1 MNGNPKVSVIVPIYK
16 AESYLYK
23 CIDSLLTQTLADIE
37 ILLIDD
43 GSLDGSG
50 MICDEYARKDSCVK
64 VFHKS
69 NGGVASAR
77 QCGLDHACGEYVIH
91 ADPDDWVES
100 DMLQSLYE
108 KAVEEDADMVICDFY
123 YEIDETEGYVRV
135 CQQPETLDHMTV
147 LKNLFQQLH
156 GSCWNKLLRRVCCSK
171 YNVHFD
177 LNLSFCEDL
186 YFNASLL
193 LYPLRIAYLSRA
205 FYHYVQ
211 NLNPESLSFSY
222 NKSSFQYDRMLKGK
236 FCRLLAQTS
245 VYPVCEMRLDYL
257 IVYRAYEG
265 RVFSSREFKK
275 CCEPYRKLAVQ
286 ACPSLLMKIRFY
298 LACRGL
304 YSLVYK
310 LHSYIVKFR

>member
-1 MNGNPKVSVIVPIYK
+1 M
-16 AESYLYK
+16 
-23 CIDSLLTQTLADIE
+23 
-37 ILLIDD
+37 LIDD
-43 GSLDGSG
+43 GSPDGSG
-50 MICDEYARKDSCVK
+50 MICDEYARKDSRVK

>member
-23 CIDSLLTQTLADIE
+23 CIDSLLTQKLADIE

-43 GSLDGSG
+43 GSPDGSG
-50 MICDEYARKDSCVK
+50 MICDEYARKDSRVK

-135 CQQPETLDHMTV
+135 CQQPETLDHM
-147 LKNLFQQLH
+147 
-156 GSCWNKLLRRVCCSK
+156 
-171 YNVHFD
+171 
-177 LNLSFCEDL
+177 
-186 YFNASLL
+186 
-193 LYPLRIAYLSRA
+193 
-205 FYHYVQ
+205 
-211 NLNPESLSFSY
+211 
-222 NKSSFQYDRMLKGK
+222 
-236 FCRLLAQTS
+236 
-245 VYPVCEMRLDYL
+245 
-257 IVYRAYEG
+257 
-265 RVFSSREFKK
+265 
-275 CCEPYRKLAVQ
+275 
-286 ACPSLLMKIRFY
+286 IRTDETA
-298 LACRGL
+298 LC
-304 YSLVYK
+304 
-310 LHSYIVKFR
+310 

>member
-43 GSLDGSG
+43 GSPDGSG
-50 MICDEYARKDSCVK
+50 MICDEYARKDSRVK

-177 LNLSFCEDL
+177 LNLSFAKICISMLRCCFIRLE
-186 YFNASLL
+186 LL
-193 LYPLRIAYLSRA
+193 IYLGL
-205 FYHYVQ
+205 FIIMYKILI
-211 NLNPESLSFSY
+211 LNH
-222 NKSSFQYDRMLKGK
+222 
-236 FCRLLAQTS
+236 CHLAIIKVVS
-245 VYPVCEMRLDYL
+245 NMIEC
-257 IVYRAYEG
+257 
-265 RVFSSREFKK
+265 
-275 CCEPYRKLAVQ
+275 
-286 ACPSLLMKIRFY
+286 
-298 LACRGL
+298 
-304 YSLVYK
+304 
-310 LHSYIVKFR
+310 

>member
-43 GSLDGSG
+43 GSPDGSG
-50 MICDEYARKDSCVK
+50 MICDEYARKDSRVK

-147 LKNLFQQLH
+147 LKTCSN
-156 GSCWNKLLRRVCCSK
+156 SCMAAVATNSYEEFVA
-171 YNVHFD
+171 
-177 LNLSFCEDL
+177 
-186 YFNASLL
+186 AS
-193 LYPLRIAYLSRA
+193 I
-205 FYHYVQ
+205 
-211 NLNPESLSFSY
+211 
-222 NKSSFQYDRMLKGK
+222 M
-236 FCRLLAQTS
+236 CI
-245 VYPVCEMRLDYL
+245 L
-257 IVYRAYEG
+257 I
-265 RVFSSREFKK
+265 
-275 CCEPYRKLAVQ
+275 
-286 ACPSLLMKIRFY
+286 
-298 LACRGL
+298 
-304 YSLVYK
+304 
-310 LHSYIVKFR
+310 